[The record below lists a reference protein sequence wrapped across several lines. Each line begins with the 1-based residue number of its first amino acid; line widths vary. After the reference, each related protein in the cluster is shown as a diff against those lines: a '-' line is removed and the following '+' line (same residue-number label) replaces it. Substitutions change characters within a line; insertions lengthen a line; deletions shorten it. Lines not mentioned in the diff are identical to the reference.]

1 MRIKEDDLS
10 GTEIVGL
17 LEEHIRNM
25 YEWSPPESVHAL
37 DLTKL
42 RVPEITFWT
51 VWQDEL
57 LMGCG
62 ALKEIS
68 KYQGEIKSMRTPSA
82 RRGQGAGRKMLEHI
96 IKVARERNYHVLRLE
111 TGSQPAFEPARKL
124 YESYGFEYCGPFGA
138 YKEDPNSSFMQLRL
152 TGVA

>member
-10 GTEIVGL
+10 GPEIIEL
-17 LEEHIRNM
+17 LQEHIRNM

-37 DLTKL
+37 DLAKL

-51 VWQDEL
+51 IWKDEL

-68 KYQGEIKSMRTPSA
+68 KHQGEVKSMRTPSA
-82 RRGQGAGRKMLEHI
+82 RRGLGAGRKVLEHI
-96 IKVARERNYHVLRLE
+96 IKVARQRNYHVLSLE
-111 TGSQPAFEPARKL
+111 TGSQPAFEPARRL
-124 YESYGFEYCGPFGA
+124 YESYGFEYCGPFGD

-152 TGVA
+152 AGVA